1 MIRTIIVEDD
11 PMVASINTQFAQK
24 TLEIEFV
31 GSFHNASDAFAYLK
45 ENPVDLILLDQYMPG
60 VSGLELLTRL
70 RREEIPVDVI
80 MITAA
85 NDADHLKEALSLGVV
100 DYLIKPFEYDRFEQ
114 AMKKFLLKRQIMS
127 SQMEFTQSDIDRLVT
142 LYYPVGQQ
150 KQPELQ
156 KGLQYATL
164 EKIRKALSESQT
176 GFMTADAVAKSVGL
190 SRVTVRRYLNYL
202 SETGEAESKVD
213 YSTGG
218 RPSVEYRIR

>member
-1 MIRTIIVEDD
+1 
-11 PMVASINTQFAQK
+11 
-24 TLEIEFV
+24 
-31 GSFHNASDAFAYLK
+31 
-45 ENPVDLILLDQYMPG
+45 
-60 VSGLELLTRL
+60 
-70 RREEIPVDVI
+70 

-100 DYLIKPFEYDRFEQ
+100 DYLIKPFEYERFEQ
-114 AMKKFLLKRQIMS
+114 AIKKFLLKRQIMS

-142 LYYPVGQQ
+142 LYYPAGQQ

-176 GFMTADAVAKSVGL
+176 GFMTADAVAKTVGL

-213 YSTGG
+213 YSTGS